1 MTWFRRA
8 ADQGDA
14 AAQLQIGVMYSEGRG
29 VPQDYSEAAR
39 WYQMAAG
46 HSNAEAQYNLGI
58 LYATGRGV
66 PQDNVLAYMWF
77 NLAAAL
83 LSGSERVCLYGQ
95 DRTHP
100 GSS

>member
-1 MTWFRRA
+1 
-8 ADQGDA
+8 
-14 AAQLQIGVMYSEGRG
+14 MYSEGRG

-46 HSNAEAQYNLGI
+46 RSNAEAQYNLGI

-83 LSGSERVCLYGQ
+83 LSGSERRRDAVRNRDIVARKMSPEEIARGQ
-95 DRTHP
+95 ELAREWKP
-100 GSS
+100 K